1 VVFFI
6 GIFKL
11 MSVITI
17 KDVAKQAGVG
27 IGTVSRVL
35 NNNPRVSIDTR
46 ERVLQAITDL
56 NFRPNGLARRLPRKT
71 ELRHIG
77 IISHPFTKN
86 YHSLAERLRGIQ
98 SALQQHDSDLEIVL
112 FAVSS
117 PEHYDGQI
125 NSIVQNSDVLGVL
138 ILHLDLSDEQS
149 QALRSSNIPFIGLNN
164 FTGRDWTCIGVDD
177 HEGGYIATK
186 HLIELGHK
194 RIAYIGDT
202 MFDEYGF
209 PTSQLRY
216 GGYTQALTE
225 ANISINARYIRLAE
239 HSYQN
244 AYVSMNELLDLSQP
258 PTAVFAMSD
267 LQAMG
272 AWMAIRER
280 GLSVPKDIS
289 LMGYDD
295 TEMSILAGL
304 TTVRQHFDLSGQL
317 AVKHLL
323 TLIEHTGSAS
333 EAPKLPPTEVIIR
346 HTTQAPKK
354 RNGKGRGSQ

>member
-1 VVFFI
+1 
-6 GIFKL
+6 

-35 NNNPRVSIDTR
+35 NNNPRVSVDTR
-46 ERVLQAITDL
+46 ERVLQAMNNL

-77 IISHPFTKN
+77 IISHPFTMN
-86 YHSLAERLRGIQ
+86 YHSIAERLRGIQ
-98 SALQQHDSDLEIVL
+98 SELKRHDSDLEIVL
-112 FAVSS
+112 YAVSS

-138 ILHLDLSDEQS
+138 ILHLDLSDEQA
-149 QALRSSNIPFIGLNN
+149 QAFRSGNIPFVGLNN
-164 FTGRDWTCIGVDD
+164 FTGRDWACVGLDD
-177 HEGGYIATK
+177 HHGGYIATK
-186 HLIELGHK
+186 QLIELGHK

-225 ANISINARYIRLAE
+225 ANIAINARYIRLAE

-244 AYVSMNELLDLSQP
+244 AYMSMNELLDLSQP

-280 GLSVPKDIS
+280 GLNVPKDIS

-304 TTVRQHFDLSGQL
+304 STVRQHFDLSGQL
-317 AVKHLL
+317 AVQYLL
-323 TLIEHTGSAS
+323 KLIQHPNTVLDVPA
-333 EAPKLPPTEVIIR
+333 LPPAEVILR
-346 HTTQAPKK
+346 QTTQPLKK
-354 RNGKGRGSQ
+354 RGGKGRGSQ